1 MFSFDLEL
9 TLSHLLHMAAAYA
22 LALPIAWDREQR
34 SGGAGL
40 RTFPLV
46 AMGSCG
52 YMLTGLAVLEGD
64 PNANSRVIYGLITG
78 MGFIG
83 GGAIL
88 KGQHRVTGTAT
99 AAGLWNTGCIGIAI
113 AWDRFDIAIISTV
126 LSFLT
131 FRFFSRFKREPEYE
145 PED

>member
-1 MFSFDLEL
+1 MFGFNLEL
-9 TLSHLLHMAAAYA
+9 TISHLLHLAAAYA

-34 SGGAGL
+34 SMGAGL

-52 YMLTGLAVLEGD
+52 YMMTGLSVLEGD

-99 AAGLWNTGCIGIAI
+99 AAGLWNTGVIGIAI
-113 AWDRFDIAIISTV
+113 AWDRFDIAIITSL

-131 FRFFSRFKREPEYE
+131 FRYFSRFKREPEE
-145 PED
+145 QED

>member
-1 MFSFDLEL
+1 MPAFSLEL
-9 TLSHLLHMAAAYA
+9 TISHLLHLVAAYA

-52 YMLTGLAVLEGD
+52 YMLTGLAVLQGD

-88 KGQHRVTGTAT
+88 KGQHRVTGPAT
-99 AAGLWNTGCIGIAI
+99 AAALWNTGVIGIAI
-113 AWDRFDIAIISTV
+113 AWDRFDIAIITS
-126 LSFLT
+126 LINLLT
-131 FRFFSRFKREPEYE
+131 FRYFSRFKREPEE
-145 PED
+145 QED